1 MPFNTEGYKRAK
13 NILVTKFSKQSE
25 VVNEHIQSVMNLPTI
40 QNYQLEKIHEFY
52 DKPTSHIQVLQ
63 TLGKLN
69 ETNGSVR
76 NKLNTLAVIRA
87 DLVRTH
93 DEWQEWDISR
103 FVETLHKWMERNTVD
118 LSKKAPP
125 IPLKRE
131 NYYKQFRTRNY
142 LKFVFTVTVNV
153 IGHQIARK

>member
-1 MPFNTEGYKRAK
+1 M
-13 NILVTKFSKQSE
+13 
-25 VVNEHIQSVMNLPTI
+25 
-40 QNYQLEKIHEFY
+40 
-52 DKPTSHIQVLQ
+52 
-63 TLGKLN
+63 GKLN
-69 ETNGSVR
+69 EINGSVR
-76 NKLNTLAVIRA
+76 NTLNKLAVIRA
-87 DLVRTH
+87 DLVRTD

-103 FVETLHKWMERNTVD
+103 FVETLRKWTERNPID